1 MWTVV
6 EASLVVVQSVDWVVV
21 RVAVVVERCCHCA
34 MAAGGFAV
42 VAADFPIVA
51 VAFVDVEEGAV
62 RVAGVFRSE
71 LDGWTRD
78 SVSVVVAMH
87 PGIVIVVL
95 MVVG

>member
-1 MWTVV
+1 M
-6 EASLVVVQSVDWVVV
+6 VVQSVDWVVV
-21 RVAVVVERCCHCA
+21 WVAVVVEHCCHCA

-62 RVAGVFRSE
+62 RVAGVFWSE
-71 LDGWTRD
+71 LDSWMRG

-87 PGIVIVVL
+87 PGIVIFVL